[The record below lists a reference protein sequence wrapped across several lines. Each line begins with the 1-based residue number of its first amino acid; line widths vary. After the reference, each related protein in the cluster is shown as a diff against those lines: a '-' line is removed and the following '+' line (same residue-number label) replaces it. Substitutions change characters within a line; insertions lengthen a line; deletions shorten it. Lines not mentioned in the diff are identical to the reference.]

1 MLFSS
6 ASVGPGASVRTL
18 APGIDIVYRFVR
30 LACAAN
36 RCRLRFL
43 TDRRWALTSP
53 RPDAPRL
60 ARREKRA

>member
-18 APGIDIVYRFVR
+18 APGKDIVYRFVR

-36 RCRLRFL
+36 RCRLRFR
-43 TDRRWALTSP
+43 TDRR
-53 RPDAPRL
+53 
-60 ARREKRA
+60 RRMVGRAYAGLII